1 MRTWY
6 FSNFYFFYFAT
17 IGIIMPYWSVYLDY
31 LGFSAKEIGQLMA
44 IFLFTKVLAPNLWAA
59 VADHLTAKHGSSLGI
74 LKFATFATVL
84 IYGLMYLAN
93 GFWPVAAVML
103 GYCVF
108 WNASLPQLEAA
119 TLNHLKDKRAY
130 GRVRVWGSLGF
141 IVTVVGVGVLMD
153 LTGPSSIL
161 EAGGLA
167 LLLLF
172 FASLLM
178 TGGQGLMKGRQGL
191 MKGGQGHSASVGVT
205 ATVKSSS
212 VRATDLLTPQVLVLL
227 LLCFLMQLSHAP
239 LQAFMSLY
247 LAEYGYSNSQI
258 GLLWAVGV
266 VCEIGVFLI
275 AYKLLSVFKLSSLLT
290 FTFLAAAIRWGLVA
304 SFPELPLVVFITQ
317 AMHSI
322 TFGLY
327 HAVMIQLIDRLFVGA
342 YQIRGQALY
351 SSITFGLG
359 GAIGSYLSGYI
370 WTDIGKQELFLFSGL
385 LMLLVFVV
393 SLFVTP
399 KLTGE
404 SSQ

>member
-17 IGIIMPYWSVYLDY
+17 IGIIVPYWSVYLNH

-44 IFLFTKVLAPNLWAA
+44 IFLFSKVLAPNVWATL
-59 VADHLTAKHGSSLGI
+59 ADNIAAKHGSSLGI
-74 LKFATFATVL
+74 LKFATLATVI
-84 IYGLMYLAN
+84 IYALLYFVE
-93 GFWPVAAVML
+93 GFWAVAAVML

-119 TLNHLKDKRAY
+119 TLNHISDKGAY
-130 GRVRVWGSLGF
+130 GKVRVWGSLGF
-141 IVTVVGVGVLMD
+141 IVTSVGVGRLLD
-153 LTGPSSIL
+153 ETGPSGIFG
-161 EAGGLA
+161 AGGLA
-167 LLLLF
+167 LLFLF

-178 TGGQGLMKGRQGL
+178 KGSKGLSK
-191 MKGGQGHSASVGVT
+191 KDAEVNTSADKVAVME
-205 ATVKSSS
+205 
-212 VRATDLLTPQVLVLL
+212 LLNSKVITLLVL
-227 LLCFLMQLSHAP
+227 CFFMQLSHAP

-247 LAEYGYSNSQI
+247 LNDYGYSNSQV

-266 VCEIGVFLI
+266 VFEIGVFLVSHRLI
-275 AYKLLSVFKLSSLLT
+275 GHFKLSNLLT
-290 FTFLAAAIRWGLVA
+290 FTFFISALRWISVA
-304 SFPELPLVVFITQ
+304 TFPEIPWVVFMTQ
-317 AMHSI
+317 VMHAI

-327 HAVMIQLIDRLFVGA
+327 HAVMIQLIDRLFVGR

-359 GAIGSYLSGYI
+359 GAIGSYVSGYI
-370 WTDIGKQELFLFSGL
+370 WTDLGKQELFLLSGI
-385 LMLLVFVV
+385 LMLIVAFVSV
-393 SLFVTP
+393 LITT